1 MHGRLWF
8 YLAAVI
14 VIVTLICSY
23 EAIKNKTNRQVAT
36 SEQAGIQ
43 DQKNQLSSYL
53 QKQTDAHKVLSLA
66 KLMKNASPD
75 LIEMMADRA
84 YQLDPTN
91 RDVVLLSSAFHPELK
106 SQVLKLD
113 PLYGSSVSK

>member
-1 MHGRLWF
+1 MHGRIWF
-8 YLAAVI
+8 YLAAIIIIAGLV
-14 VIVTLICSY
+14 CYY
-23 EAIKNKTNRQVAT
+23 EAVKNRTSRQVAT
-36 SEQAGIQ
+36 LERAGVQ
-43 DQKNQLSSYL
+43 DQKDQLASYL
-53 QKQTDAHKVLSLA
+53 QKQTDAYKVISLA
-66 KLMKNASPD
+66 KQMKNASPD

-113 PLYGSSVSK
+113 PLYGSPASN